1 MDKIRVMGK
10 NLDEARSN
18 AAQCL
23 GVDINDV
30 VYEVIEN
37 AKTGFLGFNSRP
49 CKIDAWCEK
58 EEEIIKEHPDKT
70 VPEKIEHKE
79 KRERSI
85 AKDKTNA
92 INTAKDFLAETL
104 EKMGIKAELEIT
116 KTEESVDIVV
126 KGDNMG
132 MVIGRRGETL
142 DALQYLTSLVV
153 NKDKDEYVRINL
165 DTENYRKKRTLALE
179 KLADKVAEKV
189 VRNKRNLTLEP
200 MNSFE
205 RRIIHS
211 RLQGDDRLT
220 TYSIGE
226 EPSRR
231 IVVSLKNN

>member
-23 GVDINDV
+23 GVDINDI

-58 EEEIIKEHPDKT
+58 EEELIREQPDKT

-79 KRERSI
+79 KRERAI

-116 KTEESVDIVV
+116 ETEESVDIVV